1 MFPLPPPE
9 AVAGV
14 SPAFRARCARLCRP
28 LRALAALRVGDPPP
42 PLRLPPLPPP
52 VRHLAGGQAR
62 LTALRDLK
70 GDDMGTLHYPP
81 TFRGVEAALN
91 ACAQDLEEAGQ
102 AGPLAEVMEIADAFA
117 ARSFACVPE
126 DLRRIARHLRA
137 MSESPRHAG
146 HAAELTTLAAV
157 FDRSA
162 ERGRSARSVRVA

>member
-1 MFPLPPPE
+1 MFPLSPPE

-42 PLRLPPLPPP
+42 PLRLPPLSPP

-70 GDDMGTLHYPP
+70 GDDMGLRYPP
-81 TFRGVEAALN
+81 TVKGVAAALS
-91 ACAQDLEEAGQ
+91 ARAEALEEAGQ
-102 AGPLAEVMEIADAFA
+102 AGALAEVMEIADAFA
-117 ARSFACVPE
+117 ARSFDCEPE
-126 DLRRIARHLRA
+126 DLKRIARHLRA
-137 MSESPRHAG
+137 MSESPRHGA
-146 HAAELTTLAAV
+146 HAADLATLANV

-162 ERGRSARSVRVA
+162 GRDRRARLARVA